1 MKSFKKLLILTL
13 LVAVGSQALTAG
25 TTYYYSKVTVKASP
39 TGAGKVYAVHDT
51 PTEPTAEQYDES
63 VTTAVNKSEEQSQS
77 VYLYAQPVGD
87 NQFLGWFDASNN
99 LLGVS
104 NPYEANYTAT
114 STTEDNPTSIVYT
127 AKFGATLITV
137 GSSDAHNGSA
147 SIDKPENNVGEQ
159 VTLTATPFGLG
170 SVFTGWSIEGS
181 NEIVSTA
188 NPYTFTVQQ
197 AGKYIANFKPAPYYR
212 IFSRTSNKYLF
223 LRGIDF
229 VEANKSND
237 GFYGA
242 IFLNSLELDK
252 DDTSTP
258 VDIAPGTIFYIGGTD
273 DGMGGLSDMN
283 LSCQNVETKKIIK
296 NAGLNYKLVLR
307 YDANNKCY
315 KAYTPVGGARYLK
328 DGAQYGGRV
337 GKSAIICGGDDNNQ
351 WELQPVTE
359 ETMDQFYFGAKPSAT
374 MDYDDKY
381 WTTMYTSF
389 PYQCKDG
396 VEAYYAVSITKGDT
410 TNIVNL
416 AKIAS
421 GLVPAN
427 TAVVLACQTTEAK
440 TNRLVP
446 YAGTVAPLPD
456 NLLKGSYQLNGEEKI
471 TYDGNKMRVL
481 NKSKAGV
488 IGFYK
493 LAEGTEMKANKAW
506 LDVSGLAGTSAAK
519 PMIIS
524 FGNTPT
530 GIKEVS
536 DNPRKEVQDENY
548 YDLQGRRVQNP
559 ARGIYIYKGK
569 KIIIR

>member
-1 MKSFKKLLILTL
+1 MKSFKKLLILML
-13 LVAVGSQALTAG
+13 LVAVGSQAWAG
-25 TTYYYSKVTVKASP
+25 GSTNYYAKVTVTASP
-39 TGAGKVYAVHDT
+39 TGAGMVYATHDAT
-51 PTEPTAEQYDES
+51 TEPTAAQYRES
-63 VTTAVNKSEEQSQS
+63 VTTADKKSEEGSQS

-87 NQFLGWFDASNN
+87 NQFLGWFDASDK
-99 LLGVS
+99 LLGAS
-104 NPYEANYTAT
+104 NPYKAVYKVN
-114 STTEDNPTSIVYT
+114 STTEATPDNITYT
-127 AKFGATLITV
+127 AKFGTTLITV

-147 SIDKPENNVGEQ
+147 SIDKPENNVGDK
-159 VTLTATPFGLG
+159 VTLTAATLGFG

-181 NEIVSTA
+181 DEIVSTA

-197 AGKYIANFKPAPYYR
+197 AGKYIANFKPAHYYR

-223 LRGIDF
+223 LRGTTF
-229 VEANKSND
+229 VNTNGTD
-237 GFYGA
+237 GFTGA
-242 IFLNSLELDK
+242 IFLNSLELYPDHA
-252 DDTSTP
+252 TTTP
-258 VDIAPGTIFYIGGTD
+258 VDIAPETIFYIGGKD
-273 DGMGGLSDMN
+273 NGQGGLNDMN
-283 LSCQNVETKKIIK
+283 LSCQNVDTKTMIK
-296 NAGLNYKLVLR
+296 NAGFSYEFFLR
-307 YDANNKCY
+307 HDVSSTYY
-315 KAYTPVGGARYLK
+315 KAYMNISGERYLK
-328 DGAQYGGRV
+328 DGASYGGRV

-396 VEAYYAVSITKGDT
+396 VEAYYVASITKGES
-410 TNIVNL
+410 TNYANL

-481 NKSKAGV
+481 NKSQAGV

-519 PMIIS
+519 PMMIS

-536 DNPRKEVQDENY
+536 DNPRKEMQDENY

>member
-1 MKSFKKLLILTL
+1 MKSFKKLSLTL
-13 LVAVGSQALTAG
+13 LLVAIGSQVWADD
-25 TTYYYSKVTVKASP
+25 YYARVTVKASP
-39 TGAGKVYAVHDT
+39 TGAGKVYAVHE
-51 PTEPTAEQYDES
+51 EPAE
-63 VTTAVNKSEEQSQS
+63 TTALPYDDSFTTGVNKSDEKSQS

-87 NQFLGWFDASNN
+87 NQFLGWFDASDNM
-99 LLGVS
+99 LGVS
-104 NPYEANYTAT
+104 NPYKAVYEVK
-114 STTEDNPTSIVYT
+114 STTETKPDNITYT
-127 AKFGATLITV
+127 AKFGTTLVTV
-137 GSSDAHNGSA
+137 GSSDAHKGSA
-147 SIDKPENNVGEQ
+147 SIDKPENNVNEQ
-159 VTLTATPFGLG
+159 VTLTAATLGFG
-170 SVFTGWSIEGS
+170 SVFAGWSIEGS
-181 NEIVSTA
+181 DEIVSTA

-197 AGKYIANFKPAPYYR
+197 AGKYIAHFKPAHYYR
-212 IFSRTSNKYLF
+212 LFSRTSKKYLF
-223 LRGIDF
+223 LRGTTFEESI
-229 VEANKSND
+229 KSQD
-237 GFYGA
+237 GFSGA
-242 IFLNSLELDK
+242 IFFNSLVLYQNEP
-252 DDTSTP
+252 STP
-258 VDIAPGTIFYIGGTD
+258 VDIAPETIFYISGTD
-273 DGMGGLSDMN
+273 DGKGGLDDMS
-283 LSCQNVETKKIIK
+283 LICQNVDTKEMMKK
-296 NAGLNYKLVLR
+296 TGLADKLVLR
-307 YDANNKCY
+307 YDANNKSF
-315 KAYTPVGGARYLK
+315 KAYVSIVGSRFLK
-328 DGAQYGGRV
+328 DGAVYGGRV
-337 GKSAIICGGDDNNQ
+337 GNSAIICGGDDNNQ
-351 WELQPVTE
+351 WELQPLTE

-374 MDYDDKY
+374 MNYDDKY

-396 VEAYYAVSITKGDT
+396 VEAYYVASITKGES
-410 TNIVNL
+410 TNYANL

-446 YAGTVAPLPD
+446 YEGTVDPLTD

-519 PMIIS
+519 PMMIS

-559 ARGIYIYKGK
+559 VRGIYIYKGK